1 MVCRL
6 TPKSKFI
13 SDISDPDRC
22 KRAENGFGANEK
34 KSNWPDSLY
43 QYVCLCVCVYSGAD
57 EWEDGVPRNA

>member
-13 SDISDPDRC
+13 QDISDPDRC
-22 KRAENGFGANEK
+22 KRAENRFGANEK

-43 QYVCLCVCVYSGAD
+43 QYVCLCVCVCIQWG
-57 EWEDGVPRNA
+57 